1 MTAIEISRS
10 LAGACASKHTAQALK
25 FRIQRPNSRQRSYA
39 FVVHQDCYQLFQ
51 AMRPRLIGA
60 EPQEVST
67 ETIAVY
73 LSSAGYIA
81 VDTLFTVDPPDFLTL
96 IAPADPL
103 ERDKF
108 LLVVRRLTRWM
119 HNRFVTT
126 LLWTNGESVQ
136 YAHASPELIGEL
148 RSISSQLVWVE
159 DAVDLEDILRA
170 MRIAQ

>member
-1 MTAIEISRS
+1 M
-10 LAGACASKHTAQALK
+10 
-25 FRIQRPNSRQRSYA
+25 
-39 FVVHQDCYQLFQ
+39 FQ

-67 ETIAVY
+67 DTIAVY

-126 LLWTNGESVQ
+126 LLWTNGEPVQ
-136 YAHASPELIGEL
+136 DAHASPELIG
-148 RSISSQLVWVE
+148 
-159 DAVDLEDILRA
+159 
-170 MRIAQ
+170 

>member
-1 MTAIEISRS
+1 M
-10 LAGACASKHTAQALK
+10 KHTAHALQY
-25 FRIQRPNSRQRSYA
+25 RIQQPNSRQRSYA
-39 FVVHQDCYQLFQ
+39 FVVHQDCYPLFQ

-60 EPQEVST
+60 GPDELST

-73 LSSAGYIA
+73 LSSVGYIP
-81 VDTLFTVDPPDFLTL
+81 VDALFTADPPDFLTL
-96 IAPADPL
+96 IAPADPK

-126 LLWTNGESVQ
+126 LLWTQGDPVQ
-136 YAHASPELIGEL
+136 YAHAPPELIGEL

-159 DAVDLEDILRA
+159 DSGDLEDILRA
-170 MRIAQ
+170 MRIAR